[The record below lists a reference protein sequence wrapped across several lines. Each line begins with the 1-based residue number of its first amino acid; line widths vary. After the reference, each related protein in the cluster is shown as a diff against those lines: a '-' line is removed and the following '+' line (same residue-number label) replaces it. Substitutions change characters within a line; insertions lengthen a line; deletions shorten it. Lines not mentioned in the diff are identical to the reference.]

1 MKKIDLHFLC
11 ATTLLAIMLISCNSK
26 APYRSLTKSI
36 TYNHQSS
43 FSAPITGVYHINDS
57 CSRIFFTINT
67 GSLLYIK
74 KTSGTTFA
82 AHYRAHYE
90 LHPFDEPNNLQDS
103 GTFEYSDTLFFNKTA
118 DILDS
123 FDIGGLRS
131 KKYTLNLTITDLNKK
146 SEIET
151 GIVLLRDDP
160 HSRQNF
166 CIRSATGALINQE
179 VLQPG
184 QDISVTTN
192 NKNLFRLCVRYYR
205 SDYPIALPPFLENRE
220 LAYSL
225 KPDSAFLIDL
235 ENGTSTLLRLKSNS
249 IYHFQSDTTQKEG
262 LTLFTFYEGFPKVTT
277 AEQMLAPVRYISTK
291 NEFNDLKMMKNAKHA
306 VDEFWLDKA
315 GTVERAKEMIVRY
328 YNRVQDANK
337 YFTSYLE
344 GWKSDRGMIYIV
356 FGPPQ
361 ALYKS
366 ATQETWV
373 YGEDRNILSTT
384 FTFNKVNN
392 QFSDNDYSLERSA
405 EYKDTW
411 YTAVETWR
419 K

>member
-1 MKKIDLHFLC
+1 V
-11 ATTLLAIMLISCNSK
+11 
-26 APYRSLTKSI
+26 PYRNLTKSS

-43 FSAPITGVYHINDS
+43 FTTPCISVYHIDDS
-57 CSRIFFTINT
+57 SSRIYFTVNT

-74 KTSGTTFA
+74 KTSGTSFA
-82 AHYRAHYE
+82 AHYKARYE
-90 LHPFDEPNNLQDS
+90 LHLFDEPNILQDS
-103 GTFEYSDTLFFNKTA
+103 GTYEYSDTVFFNKTA
-118 DILDS
+118 EITDS
-123 FDIGGLRS
+123 FDIVGLHN
-131 KKYTLNLTITDLNKK
+131 KKYTLKFTITDVNKK

-151 GIVLLRDDP
+151 HLTLSRDEANN
-160 HSRQNF
+160 RQNF
-166 CIRSATGALINQE
+166 CFRSAFGTILSQQ

-184 QDISVTTN
+184 QNISVAIN
-192 NKNLFRLCVRYYR
+192 NKNLYRLCVRYYR

-225 KPDSAFLIDL
+225 KPDSAFLIDI
-235 ENGTSTLLRLKSNS
+235 ENVTSSLLRLKSNS

-291 NEFNDLKMMKNAKHA
+291 NEFNDLKMMKNAKQA

-315 GTVERAKEMIVRY
+315 GTVERAKAMIIRY